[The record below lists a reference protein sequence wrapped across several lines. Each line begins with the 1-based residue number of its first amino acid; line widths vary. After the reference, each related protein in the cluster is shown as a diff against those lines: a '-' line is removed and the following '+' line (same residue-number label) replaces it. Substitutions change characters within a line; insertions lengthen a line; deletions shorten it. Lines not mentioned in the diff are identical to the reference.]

1 MVILKFHF
9 DGQGVGSIAIKDE
22 FLDLGKMLN
31 LGCGQRVLPGF
42 VNLDYINFEGVDVVH
57 DFEKE
62 DLPFPDDHFSFIFIK
77 SVLEHVPHRVP
88 RVDGD
93 FMYHL
98 INDLIRISKDGAIW
112 DTLHPCHPLALQAT
126 DHPRIIGPATF
137 DPWTRKFSSL
147 EATTLPNARMEM
159 ISKKNL
165 RRWVPNSSIGRTF
178 AHRMTFKI
186 HKLGD

>member
-1 MVILKFHF
+1 MRFSF
-9 DGQGVGSIAIKDE
+9 AAPGVTPIEISDDFINLENK
-22 FLDLGKMLN
+22 LN
-31 LGCGQRVLPGF
+31 LGCGQRSLPGF
-42 VNLDYINFEGVDVVH
+42 VNLDYIEFEGVNVVH

-62 DLPFPDDHFSFIFIK
+62 DLPFPDDHFNFIFLK
-77 SVLEHVPHRVP
+77 SILEHVPHRVP

-137 DPWTRKFSSL
+137 DPWTRDYSSL
-147 EATTLPNARMEM
+147 EATMLPKARMEM
-159 ISKKNL
+159 LSKKNI
-165 RRWVPNSSIGRTF
+165 RRWALNSSFGRTIVY
-178 AHRMTFKI
+178 RMTFRI